1 MTGRNAAALR
11 RAYLRRELKEY
22 ISKRAVTPEELADL
36 KLCVQQGY
44 SVYDNPWGV
53 CGEDGWPLDYLEAD
67 RFMRDIYEQESTK
80 GI

>member
-1 MTGRNAAALR
+1 MTRRNAAALR

-44 SVYDNPWGV
+44 SVYDNP
-53 CGEDGWPLDYLEAD
+53 
-67 RFMRDIYEQESTK
+67 
-80 GI
+80 